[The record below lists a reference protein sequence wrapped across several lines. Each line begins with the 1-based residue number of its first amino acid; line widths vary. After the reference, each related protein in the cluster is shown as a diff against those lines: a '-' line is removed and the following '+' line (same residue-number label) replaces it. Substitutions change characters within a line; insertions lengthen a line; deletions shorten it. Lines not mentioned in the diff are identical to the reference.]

1 MGTGSYFPSAGRL
14 ELCKTVSVRVCH
26 STPPTFV
33 LCALLLFFF
42 PYSNIPLLTYLS
54 LFWVNAVVLWLVSCH
69 TVADLHLLGDVQPY
83 VNIFALSVSMS
94 LQVFHAGDL

>member
-14 ELCKTVSVRVCH
+14 ELCNSVCTCLSFNTSDFCFVCF
-26 STPPTFV
+26 T
-33 LCALLLFFF
+33 ALLFPLFQH
-42 PYSNIPLLTYLS
+42 PLLTYLS

-69 TVADLHLLGDVQPY
+69 TVADLHLLGDVQPC
-83 VNIFALSVSMS
+83 VNIFALSVSVS